1 MVQDTVRA
9 VRLASLA
16 DAAPVEDQKMG
27 EESPVPLRHDLD
39 EATFYLLWVV
49 LVTQAETVGEA
60 SDVCI
65 YDHAF
70 VYAESVAQDY
80 IRGLTSNAG

>member
-1 MVQDTVRA
+1 MVEGTVRA
-9 VRLASLA
+9 VGLARLA
-16 DAAPVEDQKMG
+16 DAAPVEDQKMR

-39 EATFYLLWVV
+39 EVTFYLLWVV

-70 VYAESVAQDY
+70 VYAESIAQDY
-80 IRGLTSNAG
+80 VRGLTSYAR